1 MSGVPWWVD
10 LAKVHV
16 LVEDEVTW
24 ALLDGVWSDTALRVE
39 PVGGEPAVRAMVN
52 DARQRGST
60 NVFGVV
66 DRDFEVSAAWSK
78 SASVYR
84 LERHE
89 VENYLLDFDAL
100 AGLARADRAEVEAEA
115 VRFAR
120 QIVPWMAARRALHE
134 IDLGLTESFPALLAP
149 NEQRP
154 LTLDGAVA
162 LVCDRTFWSGLRK
175 KLNENWTDT
184 ALRDLVRQHNNT
196 YRGEVESGLWV
207 SSFSGKEVVQHLR
220 GTFAKLGT
228 NNVDLAKRVAK
239 RWRET
244 KRIPGELGALS
255 AELKRRVAVR

>member
-24 ALLDGVWSDTALRVE
+24 ALLDGVWGDIALRVE
-39 PVGGEPAVRAMVN
+39 SVGGAAAVRAMVN

-60 NVFGVV
+60 NLFGVV
-66 DRDFEVSAAWSK
+66 DRDFEVSSAWSK
-78 SASVYR
+78 SAPVYR

-115 VRFAR
+115 VRFAK
-120 QIVPWMAARRALHE
+120 QIVPWMAARHALHE
-134 IDLGLTESFPALLAP
+134 IDLGLTENFPALPAP
-149 NEQRP
+149 NEQKP

-162 LVCDRTFWSGLRK
+162 LVCDRTFWPDLRA
-175 KLNENWTDT
+175 KLKQHWTDT

-196 YRGEVESGLWV
+196 YSDEVESGLWV
-207 SSFSGKEVVQHLR
+207 STFSGKEVIQHLR
-220 GTFAKLGT
+220 GKFAKLSK
-228 NNVDLAKRVAK
+228 NNVDLAQRVAK

-244 KRIPGELGALS
+244 KRIPEELGALS
-255 AELKRRVAVR
+255 AELKRRGRA